1 MGFKSYKTLP
11 EWNPRLEFLCRG
23 RPVARAR
30 LDRWLWRRKDRRSE
44 TFWVLF
50 FVFILSE
57 TFLIVLTFEYFQ
69 RNKYDVILILFD
81 FCILLETY
89 LII

>member
-1 MGFKSYKTLP
+1 
-11 EWNPRLEFLCRG
+11 
-23 RPVARAR
+23 
-30 LDRWLWRRKDRRSE
+30 
-44 TFWVLF
+44 
-50 FVFILSE
+50 LSE